1 MNRAIFT
8 ASFLAWPVWAQTSA
22 ISGIVTAPNGAALA
36 KAPVQAQNTATK
48 SNYRALTSA
57 DGRYSLSKL
66 PAGSYLVSVTM
77 PGFSFEPFRR
87 PDVPLA
93 NGQSLTLDIRLAQ
106 GTSLD
111 TLGDD
116 PASYLSS
123 IRGKAP
129 PSGKTPRL
137 ANGKPDLSGVW
148 HGNDD
153 LFPEDPPMLPWV
165 AERFQKLLESN
176 IADTPGL
183 HCLPQGPL
191 FVGAFFFK
199 LVHTPK
205 LLLMIQE
212 DIPNLY
218 QVYLDGR
225 AHPVN
230 LDPSWMGHSIGKW
243 DGDTLVV
250 DRVGFN
256 DRSLIGITSHSEQ
269 LHITERWKR
278 TGLGHM
284 KVEVTIDD
292 PGAYTKPWKINM
304 DWVLAPGDDVLEYV
318 CENNKDAQHMVGK

>member
-1 MNRAIFT
+1 MR
-8 ASFLAWPVWAQTSA
+8 LARLYLLALALSAQAQTSA
-22 ISGIVTAPNGAALA
+22 ISGTVSGPDGRPLA
-36 KAPVQAQNTATK
+36 KAPVQAQNTAAQT
-48 SNYRALTSA
+48 NYRTLASA

-66 PAGSYLVSVTM
+66 PAGTYHVSVTM
-77 PGFSFEPFRR
+77 PGFSFEPFHR
-87 PDVPLA
+87 PEVAVAD
-93 NGQSLTLDIRLAQ
+93 GQSVTLDIRLA
-106 GTSLD
+106 GGSSLD

-123 IRGKAP
+123 IRSKAP

-153 LFPEDPPMLPWV
+153 LFPEDPAMLPWA
-165 AERFQKLLESN
+165 AERFKKLLESN
-176 IADTPGL
+176 VADTPGL

-199 LVHTPK
+199 FVHTPK
-205 LLLMIQE
+205 LLIMIQE

-225 AHPVN
+225 AHPAN
-230 LDPSWMGHSIGKW
+230 SDPSWMGHSIGKW

-256 DRSLIGITSHSEQ
+256 DRSLIGLYSHTEQ
-269 LHITERWKR
+269 LHISERWTR
-278 TGLGHM
+278 TDLGHM
-284 KVEVTIDD
+284 KVEMTIED
-292 PGAYTKPWKINM
+292 PGAYIKPW
-304 DWVLAPGDDVLEYV
+304 
-318 CENNKDAQHMVGK
+318 